1 MRNNMNQKNQIMQSI
16 RNGLEMRRKKLR
28 ELENGILNNETRNK
42 ISHLKKEIRILETE
56 LEELL

>member
-1 MRNNMNQKNQIMQSI
+1 MNQKNQIMQSI

-42 ISHLKKEIRILETE
+42 ISHLKKEIRILENE